1 MPSKQPDPLPN
12 AALEAAASGC
22 CVVASDHG
30 GLPEIVRDGETGL
43 LVRPDDPDAL
53 AAAIAGADARA
64 PRRRRGRRRRAALRA
79 RAHARAR
86 SRRLYDTLL
95 S

>member
-1 MPSKQPDPLPN
+1 
-12 AALEAAASGC
+12 LEAAASGC

-43 LVRPDDPDAL
+43 LVPPGDPEAL
-53 AAAIAGADARA
+53 ADAIVRAD
-64 PRRRRGRRRRAALRA
+64 RA
-79 RAHARAR
+79 RLGAAAAADVAQRFAPKR
-86 SRRLYDTLL
+86 LLDEVQQLYDTLL